1 MNEKMKAWLMRVSPE
16 KVVLA
21 GAGLAILTS
30 LTLMISGVVTHTPS
44 LRKAAGIAMA
54 SAVVIAFLPL
64 TGLLV
69 MLGIEKLRSKTENR
83 TSH

>member
-1 MNEKMKAWLMRVSPE
+1 MKKKIKAWLMHVSPE

-21 GAGLAILTS
+21 GAGTAILTS
-30 LTLMISGVVTHTPS
+30 LILMVSGVVTHSPG

-54 SAVVIAFLPL
+54 TAVVIAFIPL

-69 MLGIEKLRSKTENR
+69 MLGIEKLRNKAGNR